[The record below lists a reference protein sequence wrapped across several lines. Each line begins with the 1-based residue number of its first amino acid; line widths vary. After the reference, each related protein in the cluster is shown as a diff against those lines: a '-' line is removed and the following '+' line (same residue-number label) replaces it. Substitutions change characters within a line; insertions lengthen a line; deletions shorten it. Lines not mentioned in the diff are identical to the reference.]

1 MNNSCYY
8 CGVKSAQI
16 VGDNVRGFCEIQG
29 YTQAEFAKQAKL
41 HRDYIGG
48 VERGVRNISV
58 ESLFQIAEA
67 LGVTPHVLLIEG
79 AYRWVAKIQKH
90 FKR

>member
-1 MNNSCYY
+1 M
-8 CGVKSAQI
+8 KSSQI
-16 VGDNVRGFCEIQG
+16 VGDNVRGFREIQG

-48 VERGVRNISV
+48 VERGTRNISV
-58 ESLFQIAEA
+58 QSLFQIADT
-67 LGVTPHVLLIEG
+67 LGVEPHVLLIEG
-79 AYRWVAKIQKH
+79 AYRWVNKAQKH